1 MAEEKKKQDEL
12 QEEQLDEIS
21 GGITGIPLFKRL

>member
-1 MAEEKKKQDEL
+1 MAEEKKKPDEL